1 MRPRSLALTTAGIV
15 CTLLTAATARA
26 DVDSPLVK
34 NGLTA
39 FGDLDYAHAVELLEQ
54 ARSESLT
61 REEKLV
67 TYRTLGMAYVALG
80 KIDEAKKDFKRL
92 LRIDPS
98 STLDRS
104 VAPKVRAIF
113 EEAKSEAATS
123 GGALKT
129 ALPTVTP
136 TLEPPA
142 PRQGSPVVVR
152 VEYPGGV
159 ARKMTLYFRKSGDGA
174 FTRATVD
181 GDGNGHFSATIP
193 GPVLQPSSLE
203 YHIVLLDDAGAAVAG
218 AGSLGAPIAVGVVEK
233 KKPVYKKAWFWGVL
247 GGVVA
252 AGAVATGVSLALT
265 RPTTAPIVVN
275 PQ

>member
-1 MRPRSLALTTAGIV
+1 MRTAV
-15 CTLLTAATARA
+15 LLSTLLLLLPAAARA

-34 NGLTA
+34 SGLA
-39 FGDLDYAHAVELLEQ
+39 AYADLDYARAAQLLEQ
-54 ARSESLT
+54 ARTESLT

-67 TYRTLGMAYVALG
+67 TYRTLGMAYAAMG

-98 STLDRS
+98 SSLDRS

-129 ALPTVTP
+129 TLPTVTP
-136 TLEPPA
+136 TLEPRA

-159 ARKMTLYFRKSGDGA
+159 ARKMTLYFRKSGDPA
-174 FTRATVD
+174 FSRATVE

-193 GPVLQPSSLE
+193 GVDLQPSSLE

-218 AGSLGAPIAVGVVEK
+218 AGTLGQPLAVGVVER
-233 KKPVYKKAWFWGVL
+233 KKPIYKKGWFWGVI
-247 GGVVA
+247 GGVVV
-252 AGAVATGVSLALT
+252 AGAAVGVAVALT

>member
-1 MRPRSLALTTAGIV
+1 VLG
-15 CTLLTAATARA
+15 CTLLIAGSALA

-34 NGLTA
+34 NGLSA
-39 FGDLDYAHAVELLEQ
+39 YGDLDYAKAVQLLEQ
-54 ARSESLT
+54 ARGESLT

-113 EEAKSEAATS
+113 EEAKSEVAVS

-129 ALPTVTP
+129 TLPTITP

-152 VEYPGGV
+152 VDYPGGV

-174 FTRATVD
+174 FSRATVA

-193 GPVLQPSSLE
+193 GADLQPSSLE

-218 AGSLGAPIAVGVVEK
+218 AGTLGSPLAVGVVEK

-252 AGAVATGVSLALT
+252 AGAVGTALALT
-265 RPTTAPIVVN
+265 LGRPNTAPIVVN